1 MIIYKRQLYMFI
13 SLLIFIIVLIPYN
26 ISSNAH
32 SILPMTSFWFIGF
45 FSILMIS
52 NETKKHIFICTIFH
66 WIFCLFFFFVAPY
79 IQFSMN
85 KWTLLYKPTEQAI
98 IKTNFAIIIWML
110 CFFIGSIVYSKK
122 NDKNNFKL
130 ELKEEYIVQKKI
142 LSIFN
147 AISFVLVLY
156 MISRAGFVTII
167 SSRSGGES
175 AFNGAFTSI
184 SSLMTY
190 CVRNFI
196 TFTALFNAYRYK
208 RKKDNVIMMIFSLI
222 LLLIGCSPIG
232 MPRFQVA
239 TVYIALLLIFF
250 TNFKKK
256 PLFILLLIFA
266 FMVLFPVLDAFR
278 YNEFDISNLQIIFK
292 NTLSN
297 LQNQYLSANY
307 DAYVMIMKTFDF
319 VSNNSLQYGRQL
331 LGAFLFFIP
340 RNLWFNKP
348 VSTGTMIQNSFGF
361 YRDAANVSSSLIS
374 ESYVD
379 FGFIG
384 IVVYALLFGI
394 ICKKIDNKILEY
406 SNSNKIDGLL
416 LLLMPTLIF
425 FLCRGPL
432 LSVWGF
438 VSSFIVI
445 GKIMSYIAKKVK
457 LK

>member
-1 MIIYKRQLYMFI
+1 
-13 SLLIFIIVLIPYN
+13 
-26 ISSNAH
+26 
-32 SILPMTSFWFIGF
+32 
-45 FSILMIS
+45 
-52 NETKKHIFICTIFH
+52 
-66 WIFCLFFFFVAPY
+66 
-79 IQFSMN
+79 
-85 KWTLLYKPTEQAI
+85 
-98 IKTNFAIIIWML
+98 
-110 CFFIGSIVYSKK
+110 
-122 NDKNNFKL
+122 
-130 ELKEEYIVQKKI
+130 
-142 LSIFN
+142 
-147 AISFVLVLY
+147 
-156 MISRAGFVTII
+156 
-167 SSRSGGES
+167 
-175 AFNGAFTSI
+175 
-184 SSLMTY
+184 
-190 CVRNFI
+190 
-196 TFTALFNAYRYK
+196 
-208 RKKDNVIMMIFSLI
+208 MMIFSLI

-250 TNFKKK
+250 PNFKKK
-256 PLFILLLIFA
+256 PLFILLFIFA

-445 GKIMSYIAKKVK
+445 GKTMSYIAKKVK

>member
-26 ISSNAH
+26 ISSKAH

-45 FSILMIS
+45 FSIFMIS
-52 NETKKHIFICTIFH
+52 NETKKHIFTCTIFH

-85 KWTLLYKPTEQAI
+85 KWALLYKPTEQAI

-156 MISRAGFVTII
+156 MISRAGLVTII

-196 TFTALFNAYRYK
+196 TFTALLNAYRYK

-250 TNFKKK
+250 PNFKKK
-256 PLFILLLIFA
+256 PLFILLFIFA